1 MENASNSRALK
12 LDKRQ
17 SKKRRSDKMKLRIS
31 RASEAA
37 LSLYG
42 GAFMDAPAPPS
53 ERASEAYQGIKLC
66 AATAARERSKEGRR
80 DRPTLRSKRVQFSMH
95 PPPPPVKKGRPFLRS
110 TKRATCPP
118 PSAPS
123 APPQSATMLHP
134 KLQICQLSH
143 LQAISLHRVMFPGA
157 TYLHLSI
164 SF

>member
-80 DRPTLRSKRVQFSMH
+80 DRPTLRSPRVQFSIH
-95 PPPPPVKKGRPFLRS
+95 PPPPPVKKGERDGRRGRFYAPQSARPARL
-110 TKRATCPP
+110 P
-118 PSAPS
+118 PSAP
-123 APPQSATMLHP
+123 PPPSATMLHP
-134 KLQICQLSH
+134 KLKICQLFH
-143 LQAISLHRVMFPGA
+143 LQAISLHRG
-157 TYLHLSI
+157 
-164 SF
+164 

>member
-42 GAFMDAPAPPS
+42 GAFMDAPAPS

-66 AATAARERSKEGRR
+66 AATAAREGRKEGRR

-118 PSAPS
+118 PSLRTA
-123 APPQSATMLHP
+123 AAIRNHATP
-134 KLQICQLSH
+134 KVANLPT
-143 LQAISLHRVMFPGA
+143 FPLAGNIASSGA
-157 TYLHLSI
+157 GDVP
-164 SF
+164 